1 MALQHPTGKIVG
13 QGSPLVAQRKVE
25 TVATMYPGRLVIV
38 DTTDNQIQI
47 CGAAGAAVGWLG
59 YEQTSVNFRPD
70 TISTIYKVND
80 MAGMIFGCNFSVLG
94 SLASGQSVA
103 AGAKLKPAA
112 AGELTAAT
120 VGTDH
125 VVAIAM
131 ETVDASA
138 AAKNILVISLI

>member
-13 QGSPLVAQRKVE
+13 QGNPLPAQRKIK

-38 DTTDNQIQI
+38 DTTDNQIKV

-59 YEQTSVNFRPD
+59 YEQTGVNFRPD
-70 TISTIYKVND
+70 TIDTIYKVND
-80 MAGMIFGCNFSVLG
+80 MAGIIFGGNFTVLG

-112 AGELTAAT
+112 DGELTAAT

-131 ETVDASA
+131 ETVDAGSGA
-138 AAKNILVISLI
+138 LDILVISLI